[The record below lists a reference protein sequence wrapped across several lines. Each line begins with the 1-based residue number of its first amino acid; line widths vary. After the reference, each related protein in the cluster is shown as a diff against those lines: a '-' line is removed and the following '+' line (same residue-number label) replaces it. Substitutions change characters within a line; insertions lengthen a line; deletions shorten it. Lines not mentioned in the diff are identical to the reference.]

1 MIFTNHWVLVK
12 QYCHFFMHLP
22 ALTQFLH
29 SSVKARNLHGRLG
42 MFFEAATVV
51 FRSLDAVTDMITE
64 PEMDILEQFKVIM
77 YDQSNTTCKVDEAQL
92 DLFALKRPSMNM

>member
-1 MIFTNHWVLVK
+1 
-12 QYCHFFMHLP
+12 
-22 ALTQFLH
+22 
-29 SSVKARNLHGRLG
+29 

-92 DLFALKRPSMNM
+92 DLFALKRPSMNMWKELLTKQVMFGVRQLRQCNNYHLRQTGDG